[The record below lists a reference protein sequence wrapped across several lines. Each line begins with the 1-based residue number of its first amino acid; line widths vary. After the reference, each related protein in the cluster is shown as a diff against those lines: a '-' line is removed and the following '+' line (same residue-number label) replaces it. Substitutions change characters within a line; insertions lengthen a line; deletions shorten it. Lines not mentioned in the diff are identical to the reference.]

1 MLAGLLYNGGE
12 CGLAA
17 FGLFG
22 QRWGLNVEGNEKG
35 ERERERKKEREQCV
49 RQRSAINSFFW

>member
-35 ERERERKKEREQCV
+35 ERERERKKERKKERAMC
-49 RQRSAINSFFW
+49 